1 MDHRPDL
8 SRQRRL
14 FVLDVEGQ
22 RVKYQTIVLERKGG
36 IGYLTL
42 NRPERANTISFQLMI
57 DVVNAMEEVEKDPEF
72 RVVIVTG
79 AGGKHFCGGADLRDF
94 AERAREA
101 RSSGER
107 QQGGGDF
114 VSPRRDLF
122 GALEESR
129 VPVIAAINGAA
140 MGGGCEIALAC
151 DIRVIADT
159 ATVGLPE
166 IRFGALPAGGG
177 TQRLPRLVGAG
188 IAKEMIFSGLPYT
201 AADALRIGL
210 VNKVV
215 PGAELISECEK
226 IAEVYIERA
235 AYALKTA
242 KALINRGVELPL
254 KDALVLERKMIAEM
268 ATPEE
273 RKKAQDAA
281 AATQKTYAR
290 IFNKT

>member
-1 MDHRPDL
+1 MNY
-8 SRQRRL
+8 
-14 FVLDVEGQ
+14 E
-22 RVKYQTIVLERKGG
+22 TIILERKDG

-42 NRPERANTISFQLMI
+42 NRPERANTISLQLMI
-57 DVVNAMEEVEKDPEF
+57 DVVNAMEEVDRDPEY
-72 RVVIVTG
+72 RVVILTG
-79 AGGKHFCGGADLRDF
+79 AGDRHFCGGADLRDF
-94 AERAREA
+94 AQRARQRGA
-101 RSSGER
+101 SGG
-107 QQGGGDF
+107 QPGAGGGDF

-122 GALEESR
+122 TALEESR

-159 ATVGLPE
+159 ATIGLPE

-188 IAKEMIFSGLPYT
+188 IAKEMIFSGLPWTPEQAYRARLVNRVVP
-201 AADALRIGL
+201 AADLM
-210 VNKVV
+210 K
-215 PGAELISECEK
+215 SCEE
-226 IAEVYIERA
+226 IARVYIERA

-242 KALINRGVELPL
+242 KALINKGMDLSL
-254 KDALVLERKMIAEM
+254 KDGLALERKLIAEM

-273 RKKAQDAA
+273 RRKAQDAA

-290 IFNKT
+290 IFSKT

>member
-1 MDHRPDL
+1 MDHRPNH
-8 SRQRRL
+8 SGKRRL
-14 FVLDVEGQ
+14 FVRAVGEN
-22 RVKYQTIVLERKGG
+22 RVKYETVILERKNG

-57 DVVNAMEEVEKDPEF
+57 DVVNAMDEVEKDPEF

-94 AERAREA
+94 AERARA
-101 RSSGER
+101 AKSRDER
-107 QQGGGDF
+107 PSGGDF

-122 GALEESR
+122 SALEESR

-159 ATVGLPE
+159 AAIGLPE

-177 TQRLPRLVGAG
+177 TQRLPRLVGTG

-201 AADALRIGL
+201 AEDAVRIGL
-210 VNKVV
+210 VNKMV
-215 PGAELISECEK
+215 PAAELIPECEK
-226 IAEVYIERA
+226 IAGVYIERA

-254 KDALVLERKMIAEM
+254 KDGLALERKMIAEM

-273 RKKAQDAA
+273 RRKAQDQA

-290 IFNKT
+290 IFNKA

>member
-1 MDHRPDL
+1 M
-8 SRQRRL
+8 
-14 FVLDVEGQ
+14 
-22 RVKYQTIVLERKGG
+22 KYETIILEAKDG

-57 DVVNAMEEVEKDPEF
+57 DVVSAMEEVENDPQY
-72 RVVIVTG
+72 RVVILTG

-94 AERAREA
+94 AERARQ
-101 RSSGER
+101 RGTSSAPGA
-107 QQGGGDF
+107 GSGDF
-114 VSPRRDLF
+114 VTPKRDLF
-122 GALEESR
+122 TALEESR

-159 ATVGLPE
+159 ATIGLPE

-177 TQRLPRLVGAG
+177 TQRLPRLVGTG

-201 AADALRIGL
+201 PEDAFRIGL
-210 VNKVV
+210 VNRVAPAADLIKV
-215 PGAELISECEK
+215 CEE
-226 IAEVYIERA
+226 IARVYIERA
-235 AYALKTA
+235 GYALKTA
-242 KALINRGVELPL
+242 KALINRGMDVPL
-254 KDALVLERKMIAEM
+254 KEGLALERKMIAEM

-273 RKKAQDAA
+273 RRKAQDAA

-290 IFNKT
+290 IFGKQ

>member
-1 MDHRPDL
+1 
-8 SRQRRL
+8 
-14 FVLDVEGQ
+14 
-22 RVKYQTIVLERKGG
+22 VKYETIILERKDG

-42 NRPERANTISFQLMI
+42 NRPERANTISFQLMV
-57 DVVNAMEEVEKDPEF
+57 DVVSAMEEVENDPES

-79 AGGKHFCGGADLRDF
+79 AGEKHFCGGADLRDF

-101 RSSGER
+101 RSRGER
-107 QQGGGDF
+107 QGGGDF

-122 GALEESR
+122 SALEESR

-177 TQRLPRLVGAG
+177 TQRLPRLVGPG

-215 PGAELISECEK
+215 PAAELISECER
-226 IAEVYIERA
+226 IAAVYIERA

-254 KDALVLERKMIAEM
+254 KDALALERKMIAEM

-273 RKKAQDAA
+273 RKKAQDQA

>member
-1 MDHRPDL
+1 MDHRPNH
-8 SRQRRL
+8 SCQRRL
-14 FVLDVEGQ
+14 FVCDVEEEH
-22 RVKYQTIVLERKGG
+22 VKYETIILERKDG

-42 NRPERANTISFQLMI
+42 NRPERANTISFQLMV
-57 DVVNAMEEVEKDPEF
+57 DVVSAMEEVENDPES

-101 RSSGER
+101 RGR
-107 QQGGGDF
+107 GDRQGGGDF

-122 GALEESR
+122 SALEESR

-159 ATVGLPE
+159 ATIGLPE

-177 TQRLPRLVGAG
+177 TQRLPRLVGPG

-215 PGAELISECEK
+215 PAAELISECEK
-226 IAEVYIERA
+226 IAAVYIERA
-235 AYALKTA
+235 PYALKTA
-242 KALINRGVELPL
+242 KVLINRGVELPL
-254 KDALVLERKMIAEM
+254 KDALALERKMIAEM

-273 RKKAQDAA
+273 RKKAQDQA

>member
-1 MDHRPDL
+1 
-8 SRQRRL
+8 
-14 FVLDVEGQ
+14 
-22 RVKYQTIVLERKGG
+22 VKYETIILERKDG

-42 NRPERANTISFQLMI
+42 NRPERANTISLQVMI
-57 DVVNAMEEVEKDPEF
+57 EVVNAMEEVEKDSAY

-79 AGGKHFCGGADLRDF
+79 AGARHFCGGADLRDF
-94 AERAREA
+94 AERARA
-101 RSSGER
+101 AKSSGGER
-107 QQGGGDF
+107 QGGGDF

-122 GALEESR
+122 NALEESR

-159 ATVGLPE
+159 ATIGLPE

-177 TQRLPRLVGAG
+177 TQRLPRLVGPG
-188 IAKEMIFSGLPYT
+188 IAKEMIFSGLPYS
-201 AADALRIGL
+201 AEDALRLGL
-210 VNKVV
+210 VNRVV
-215 PGAELISECEK
+215 PAAALIAECEK
-226 IAEVYIERA
+226 IAAVYIERA

-254 KDALVLERKMIAEM
+254 KEALALERKMIAEM

-273 RKKAQDAA
+273 RKQAQDAA

-290 IFNKT
+290 IFNKA

>member
-1 MDHRPDL
+1 MAY
-8 SRQRRL
+8 
-14 FVLDVEGQ
+14 E
-22 RVKYQTIVLERKGG
+22 TIILERKGS

-42 NRPERANTISFQLMI
+42 NRPERANTISFQLMR
-57 DVVNAMEEVEKDPEF
+57 DVVAAMEDVEKDQEY

-94 AERAREA
+94 AERARKQADAGDA
-101 RSSGER
+101 RQPSN
-107 QQGGGDF
+107 D
-114 VSPRRDLF
+114 SPRGDLF
-122 GALEESR
+122 GAFEESR

-140 MGGGCEIALAC
+140 MGGGCEITLAC
-151 DIRVIADT
+151 DIRLIADT
-159 ATVGLPE
+159 ATIGLPE

-188 IAKEMIFSGLPYT
+188 LAKEMIFGGLPYT
-201 AADALRIGL
+201 AQDALRIGL

-215 PGAELISECEK
+215 PASELMAECEK
-226 IAEVYIERA
+226 LAGVYVERA

-242 KALINRGVELPL
+242 KQLINRGVELPL
-254 KDALVLERKMIAEM
+254 REGIVLERKMIAAM

-273 RKKAQDAA
+273 RQKAQDQA

-290 IFNKT
+290 IFGQRS